1 LEVLSRGCRFL
12 VLPSS
17 SLFPEVDRR
26 WKKSSLKMEASC
38 EQPEAGSEDIF
49 SAKTLG
55 ETLRELAAPV
65 KHSESFSGATI
76 TLRKS

>member
-38 EQPEAGSEDIF
+38 EPEAGSEDIF

-55 ETLRELAAPV
+55 ETLGELAAPV